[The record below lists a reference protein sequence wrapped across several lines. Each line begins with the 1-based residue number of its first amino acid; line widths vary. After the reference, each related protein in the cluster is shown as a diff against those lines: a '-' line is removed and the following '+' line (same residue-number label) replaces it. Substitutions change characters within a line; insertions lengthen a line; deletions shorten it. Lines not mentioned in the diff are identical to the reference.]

1 MQIFITRNIL
11 VVTKNRNTL
20 LRKKN
25 SERNKTVIHT
35 TIVFDQAKKNHIF
48 VPIIID
54 LSR

>member
-35 TIVFDQAKKNHIF
+35 TIVFDQAKKKSYLCPNNN
-48 VPIIID
+48 
-54 LSR
+54 